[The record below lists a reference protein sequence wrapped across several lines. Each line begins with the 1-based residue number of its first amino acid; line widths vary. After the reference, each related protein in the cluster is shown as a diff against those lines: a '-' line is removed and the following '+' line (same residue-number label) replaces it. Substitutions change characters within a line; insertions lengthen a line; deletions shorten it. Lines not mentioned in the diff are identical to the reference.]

1 MSQEAAIQLEQYNL
15 FLLRH
20 LIAGIFC
27 FSIFSIVVMYSYNQG
42 HTERV
47 LSSTTS
53 MFCTVIF
60 GLQHVW
66 IDLEKAQL
74 AIKNKIVFFCIVTFS
89 LNLHH

>member
-42 HTERV
+42 HTQV
-47 LSSTTS
+47 MLFWFSCSALLFLGFN
-53 MFCTVIF
+53 MF
-60 GLQHVW
+60 G
-66 IDLEKAQL
+66 
-74 AIKNKIVFFCIVTFS
+74 
-89 LNLHH
+89 

>member
-1 MSQEAAIQLEQYNL
+1 MSQEAAIQLEQDNL

-27 FSIFSIVVMYSYNQG
+27 FTIFSIVVMYSYNQG

-53 MFCTVIF
+53 R
-60 GLQHVW
+60 
-66 IDLEKAQL
+66 
-74 AIKNKIVFFCIVTFS
+74 
-89 LNLHH
+89 